1 MKAVVK
7 AMGEAEVQ
15 GDAIRKSC
23 DQPCVP
29 RMPPV
34 TAARP
39 GTTSE
44 GEGDS
49 RGRGQGNPLQEIGTI
64 DCFPSIDWVGV
75 KQVLNAAL
83 GM

>member
-44 GEGDS
+44 G
-49 RGRGQGNPLQEIGTI
+49 RGTHEVEDKGILCKRLERSIAFRVSIG
-64 DCFPSIDWVGV
+64 
-75 KQVLNAAL
+75 LE
-83 GM
+83 